1 MTHSCFSDLLLP
13 HCLLALQAFPV
24 HLPTFVARLLA
35 FKVAVDTS
43 KLPAVGDLMKAFARL
58 VLGGDRSA
66 WDRALVM
73 PHYTAA
79 GMPLLSS
86 LQVRMWGA
94 VRCRGVWGCASCWHW
109 LDVLLYAAIHS
120 KFYYH
125 APCVCV
131 QAPEPEG
138 AVPRC
143 LKQQC
148 SSLNAL

>member
-1 MTHSCFSDLLLP
+1 M
-13 HCLLALQAFPV
+13 

-86 LQVRMWGA
+86 PQVRMLHA
-94 VRCRGVWGCASCWHW
+94 LVCKLSRDVMLCCASQWS
-109 LDVLLYAAIHS
+109 AA
-120 KFYYH
+120 Y
-125 APCVCV
+125 
-131 QAPEPEG
+131 
-138 AVPRC
+138 R
-143 LKQQC
+143 
-148 SSLNAL
+148 

>member
-1 MTHSCFSDLLLP
+1 MPLLL
-13 HCLLALQAFPV
+13 HWLLTLQAFPV

-86 LQVRMWGA
+86 PQVRMM
-94 VRCRGVWGCASCWHW
+94 
-109 LDVLLYAAIHS
+109 
-120 KFYYH
+120 H
-125 APCVCV
+125 A
-131 QAPEPEG
+131 
-138 AVPRC
+138 
-143 LKQQC
+143 L
-148 SSLNAL
+148 